1 MLNKKKNMDISY
13 KLYCDMDGVLVDFDK
28 GYEKLT
34 GIDIKGTFH
43 ETTKFWDP
51 INKAGKKFWVDL
63 EWTKDGKELW
73 DYIKQYKP
81 KLLSAPS
88 RQDDSRVGK
97 HEWVERELPGV
108 PLLLRSAKHKKDF
121 ATPTSILIDDRI
133 VNVEGWIDAGGIG
146 ILHESTEKTIDAL
159 KLLEL

>member
-1 MLNKKKNMDISY
+1 
-13 KLYCDMDGVLVDFDK
+13 MDGVLVDFDK

-81 KLLSAPS
+81 KLLSAPT

-133 VNVEGWIDAGGIG
+133 VNVEDWIDAGGIG
-146 ILHESTEKTIDAL
+146 ILHESTEKTIFAL